1 MFISVN
7 ESLPEISVNYAVV
20 QEGRCHTTGAGAL
33 GFLVAISKARQVSCR
48 VLKSN
53 RSSTFSSFVFLVPNL
68 LRLWIWYSTMF
79 IHILV

>member
-20 QEGRCHTTGAGAL
+20 QEGRCHSTSAGAL
-33 GFLVAISKARQVSCR
+33 SFLVAILKARQVNCR

-79 IHILV
+79 IHGLV